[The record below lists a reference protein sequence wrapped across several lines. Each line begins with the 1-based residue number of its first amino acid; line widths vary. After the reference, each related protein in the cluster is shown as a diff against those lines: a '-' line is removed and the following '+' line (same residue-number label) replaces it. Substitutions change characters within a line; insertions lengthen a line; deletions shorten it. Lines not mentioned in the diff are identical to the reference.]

1 MLFQRWVSNPSR
13 ANPSCANPPYVRPL
27 STRES
32 KRERRQ
38 RRLQAEVLEFARKY
52 ARKRPR
58 RGEPNDR
65 KYKRETATWVKRL
78 PPEQLDEFLNGE
90 S

>member
-1 MLFQRWVSNPSR
+1 MRVDPAAR
-13 ANPSCANPPYVRPL
+13 A
-27 STRES
+27 RES

-38 RRLQAEVLEFARKY
+38 RRLAAEVLEFSRKY

-65 KYKRETATWVKRL
+65 QYKRKTEGWVKRL
-78 PPEQLDEFLNGE
+78 PPEQLDEFLNGDL
-90 S
+90 